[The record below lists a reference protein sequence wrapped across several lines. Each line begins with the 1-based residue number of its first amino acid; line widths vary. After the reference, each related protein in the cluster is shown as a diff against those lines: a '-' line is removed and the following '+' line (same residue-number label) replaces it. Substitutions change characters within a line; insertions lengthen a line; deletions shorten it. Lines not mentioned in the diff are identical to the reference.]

1 LPARHPASIVGG
13 AEETRATAMISK
25 PAQVYDDAMHAVW
38 QDVRVVALL
47 AVVAFLLVILPT

>member
-1 LPARHPASIVGG
+1 MPARHPASIGGG
-13 AEETRATAMISK
+13 AEETRVTAMISK

-47 AVVAFLLVILPT
+47 AVVAFLLLLLPT

>member
-1 LPARHPASIVGG
+1 
-13 AEETRATAMISK
+13 MISK

-38 QDVRVVALL
+38 QDVRMVALL